1 MVAAP
6 TFAFAAAYAAAWDPA
21 PERLPTVLG
30 LAALTAA
37 VTAAVARALD
47 RQAEEALRVWMV
59 TGVACFVVTAGGALA
74 GASPQVVWTILLV
87 LAMLAARFVPGLAVD
102 VPDQFLIDIERL
114 AVTAWSARDRPV
126 GRRGRIVVPRPAVAA
141 VAERGTH
148 TIVAASAAIAAVAA
162 CVGAAPA
169 GHRRACRSTGS
180 VRAAW
185 SVSSA
190 RRCCWRP
197 AAIATPPRADCSASP
212 AWSAGSRS
220 PSYSSG
226 SLDNT
231 GLGFVIGG
239 AIGLAALL
247 VVVAVAVGRG
257 WRSAWWSRR
266 AEVAEGISGAF
277 ALGAVVV
284 AVGLFR
290 RLWELTGQGL
300 TP

>member
-1 MVAAP
+1 M
-6 TFAFAAAYAAAWDPA
+6 
-21 PERLPTVLG
+21 
-30 LAALTAA
+30 
-37 VTAAVARALD
+37 
-47 RQAEEALRVWMV
+47 
-59 TGVACFVVTAGGALA
+59 
-74 GASPQVVWTILLV
+74 
-87 LAMLAARFVPGLAVD
+87 
-102 VPDQFLIDIERL
+102 
-114 AVTAWSARDRPV
+114 
-126 GRRGRIVVPRPAVAA
+126 AA

-162 CVGAAPA
+162 VSAPLLLVSADLPIDRIGARCLVGFAGAALLLAARSYRNNTARGLLRIA
-169 GHRRACRSTGS
+169 GLVC
-180 VRAAW
+180 W
-185 SVSSA
+185 VSLA
-190 RRCCWRP
+190 VVL
-197 AAIATPPRADCSASP
+197 I
-212 AWSAGSRS
+212 GL
-220 PSYSSG
+220 
-226 SLDNT
+226 LDGT